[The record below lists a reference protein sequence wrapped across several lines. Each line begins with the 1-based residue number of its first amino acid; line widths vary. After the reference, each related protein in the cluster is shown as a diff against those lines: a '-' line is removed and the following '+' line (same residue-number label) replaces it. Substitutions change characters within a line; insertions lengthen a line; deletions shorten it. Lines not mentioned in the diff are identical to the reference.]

1 MYKRQVVALGG
12 LHIIGTERHES
23 RRIDNQLRGRAGRQG
38 DPGSSQFFISLED
51 DLMRLFGAE
60 NIMGLMDKLGMDDSM
75 PIENN
80 MITRAI
86 ENAQRRVES
95 RNFDIRKNVLEY
107 DDVMNMQREVI
118 YQQRRSVLMGEDLK
132 ENISEM
138 IKRVVTRTI
147 DAYTGGSIYPEEWDL
162 KSLVEQA
169 QRLFL
174 PKFKLNPEELAKMS
188 EEEVRDL
195 LLEKAYAGYEER
207 EKELGPENMRELERL
222 VTLRVV
228 DEKWMGHL
236 DAMDQ
241 LRQGIGLRAYGQRDP
256 LVEYKYEAYDMFNM
270 MVEEIQE
277 DIVRYI
283 YHVSVM
289 ERPKE
294 RQDLVENR
302 AEGGEVKKQPRRV
315 EKVGR
320 NDLCPCG
327 SGKKYKKCCG
337 KD

>member
-1 MYKRQVVALGG
+1 
-12 LHIIGTERHES
+12 
-23 RRIDNQLRGRAGRQG
+23 
-38 DPGSSQFFISLED
+38 
-51 DLMRLFGAE
+51 
-60 NIMGLMDKLGMDDSM
+60 
-75 PIENN
+75 

-86 ENAQRRVES
+86 ETAQRRVEA
-95 RNFDIRKNVLEY
+95 RNFDLRKNVLEY
-107 DDVMNMQREVI
+107 DDVMNQQREVI

-138 IKRVVTRTI
+138 INRVVARTI
-147 DAYTGGSIYPEEWDL
+147 DAFTGGSIYPEEWDL

-169 QRLFL
+169 HRLFL
-174 PKFKLNPEELAKMS
+174 PKFKLISEELAKMS
-188 EEEVRDL
+188 EEEVRDF
-195 LLEKAYAGYEER
+195 LLEKADSGYEER

-256 LVEYKYEAYDMFNM
+256 LVEYKHEAYDMFNM

-277 DIVRYI
+277 DIVRYV
-283 YHVSVM
+283 YHVSMV

-302 AEGGEVKKQPRRV
+302 ADGGETKKQPRRV